1 MEQLYFS
8 LIRKILI
15 VVVLITVVAS
25 LLLSYTLFYSSNL
38 HLGLGKITFSVN
50 ENYYS
55 GLITIVVS
63 LFALALPLAVN
74 AITSNQDKRFSNNEM
89 GESFY
94 KNKEYVFMK
103 RAVLPLIIVTV
114 LSYFNDTSHM
124 LDLAVFVMLVYV
136 LFRFV
141 RFTKVVEG
149 YVANFPNI
157 LIQEEKRKIQKVLG
171 R

>member
-1 MEQLYFS
+1 
-8 LIRKILI
+8 
-15 VVVLITVVAS
+15 VVI
-25 LLLSYTLFYSSNL
+25 LLLSLVLAMLLYSIFYMNNL
-38 HLGLGKITFSVN
+38 QFHIGNLSFQVN

-94 KNKEYVFMK
+94 KNEEYIFMK
-103 RAVLPLIIVTV
+103 RAVWPLIMVTAISYIQETNLLLDVIVFF
-114 LSYFNDTSHM
+114 S
-124 LDLAVFVMLVYV
+124 LAYV
-136 LFRFV
+136 LFRFTK
-141 RFTKVVEG
+141 FMKVVEG

-157 LIQEEKRKIQKVLG
+157 LIEEEKLKIRSILG